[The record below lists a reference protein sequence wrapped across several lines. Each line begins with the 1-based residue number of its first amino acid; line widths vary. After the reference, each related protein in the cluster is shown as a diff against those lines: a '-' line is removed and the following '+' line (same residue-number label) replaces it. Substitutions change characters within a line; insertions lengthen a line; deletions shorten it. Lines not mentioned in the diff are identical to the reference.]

1 MRIISHLGLLGFIT
15 ITGVHVLI
23 AALGF
28 ESMGSFVILQAAT
41 MACIGLTASNF
52 GAMAMEPVGSVA
64 GVGASLQGFVSTFG
78 GAVVGALIGRRFNGS
93 TLPLATGALTCGL
106 ASLLFVLLA
115 EQWRLFRPH
124 HAGTAVLEHG
134 AI

>member
-1 MRIISHLGLLGFIT
+1 M
-15 ITGVHVLI
+15 
-23 AALGF
+23 
-28 ESMGSFVILQAAT
+28 LQATT

-64 GVGASLQGFVSTFG
+64 GIGAALQGFISTFG

-93 TLPLATGALTCGL
+93 TLPLASGAFACGL
-106 ASLLFVLLA
+106 ASLAFVVLA
-115 EQWRLFRPH
+115 ERGRLFRPQ
-124 HAGTAVLEHG
+124 HAAAAVLEHG